1 MTIPHPDGVTLND
14 FVDDALPAAARADVR
29 AHLASCAECR
39 AVVDGL
45 RDVQSAAARLPLLQ
59 PRREAWTR
67 IERSLRAGAPVR
79 RTIPWTW
86 LAVAASLLV
95 AVALGFQ
102 IVSRRP
108 QPATA
113 GAAAGAENAATAQ
126 SIEAELRQAE
136 EHYQKAISG
145 LEQIKNA
152 GKGALDPQTAATL
165 EKNLSVVD
173 QAISESR
180 AALTL
185 QPASEPAQASLLDS
199 FKAKIALLQE
209 TVALINEMR
218 QGPALTQKGS

>member
-1 MTIPHPDGVTLND
+1 MITSHPDGVTLND
-14 FVDDALPAAARADVR
+14 YVDDGLPASARADVR
-29 AHLASCAECR
+29 EHLASCAECQ
-39 AVVDGL
+39 AIVDGL
-45 RDVQSAAARLPLLQ
+45 RAIQSAAGRLPLLQ
-59 PRREAWTR
+59 PRREAWPR
-67 IERSLRAGAPVR
+67 IERSLRAAGPARRPV
-79 RTIPWTW
+79 PWTW

-95 AVALGFQ
+95 AVVLGFN
-102 IVSRRP
+102 VASRRA
-108 QPATA
+108 QPASGVA
-113 GAAAGAENAATAQ
+113 DAETAATAQ

-152 GKGALDPQTAATL
+152 GKGSLDPQTAATL

-180 AALTL
+180 AALRL
-185 QPASEPAQASLLDS
+185 QPTSEPAQASLLDG
-199 FKAKIALLQE
+199 FKAKISLLQD